1 MINAWRGK
9 TVFITGATGFL
20 GGAMARELAT
30 QGALV
35 KALSRRPGR
44 DKYLQGVPGIEM
56 VSGDLSNVT
65 RLAEMMRGCETVFH
79 AAAQLGGTYAV
90 QQPANVMGTHN
101 MAQAASYAG
110 VKRFVHIS
118 SVAVYGPR
126 IPDVVTEETPLNPG
140 VNPYN
145 ITKAEAETALK
156 EVAKQTDLAYTIIR
170 PGMIYGPRNGMWT
183 AGLFRLAAR
192 RPLFFA
198 GDGSGSAYTIYV
210 DDVVDLALTAS
221 QHPAAVNE
229 AFNAVNDPAPSWRDF
244 IGGYA
249 KLAENNSW
257 VAVPTLLLQ
266 PVVHLIEADLS
277 LRGEPQGLPSL
288 MNDFFLP
295 HKRISMDK
303 GRRLLDWQP
312 RIVLTEG
319 IARCEPYL
327 RKKGLLQ

>member
-1 MINAWRGK
+1 MSDWAGK

-20 GGAMARELAT
+20 GGAMARELAS
-30 QGALV
+30 QGAHV
-35 KALSRRPGR
+35 KALARRPGR
-44 DKYLQGVPGIEM
+44 DKYLQGVSGIEM
-56 VSGDLSNVT
+56 VSGDLSDT
-65 RLAEMMRGCETVFH
+65 AKLTELMQGCETVFH
-79 AAAQLGGTYAV
+79 VAAQLGGTYAI
-90 QQPANVMGTHN
+90 QYPANVTGTRS
-101 MAQAASYAG
+101 MAQAASQAG

-126 IPDVVTEETPLNPG
+126 IPDVVTEDTPLSPG

-156 EVAKQTDLAYTIIR
+156 DVAQQTGLAYTIIR

-183 AGLFRLAAR
+183 ANLFSLAAR

-210 DDVVDLALTAS
+210 DDVVDLALTAA

-229 AFNAVNDPAPSWRDF
+229 AFNAVNDPAPTWRDF

-249 KLAENNSW
+249 KLAKNDSW
-257 VAVPTLLLQ
+257 ISLPIFLLQ
-266 PVVHLIEADLS
+266 PVVHLIEAFLR
-277 LRGEPQGLPSL
+277 LRGEPQGLPAL
-288 MNDFFLP
+288 MNDFFVP
-295 HKRISMDK
+295 RKRISMDK

-312 RIVLTEG
+312 RIALAQG

-327 RKKGLLQ
+327 REKGLLR

>member
-1 MINAWRGK
+1 MSDWTGK

-20 GGAMARELAT
+20 GGAMARELAA

-35 KALSRRPGR
+35 KALARRPGR

-65 RLAEMMRGCETVFH
+65 RLAEMMRGCETIFH

-90 QQPANVMGTHN
+90 QYPANVIGTRN
-101 MAQAASYAG
+101 MAQAAAQAG

-118 SVAVYGPR
+118 SAAVYGPR
-126 IPDVVTEETPLNPG
+126 IPAVVTEDTPLNPG
-140 VNPYN
+140 ANPYN
-145 ITKAEAETALK
+145 ITKAEAETALI
-156 EVAKQTDLAYTIIR
+156 EVAQQTGLTYTIIR

-183 AGLFRLAAR
+183 ANLFRLAAR

-210 DDVVDLALTAS
+210 DDVIDLALTAA
-221 QHPAAVNE
+221 QHSAAVNE
-229 AFNAVNDPAPSWRDF
+229 AFNAVNDPAPTWRDF

-249 KLAENNSW
+249 KLAKNDSW
-257 VAVPTLLLQ
+257 VAIPTLILQ
-266 PVVHLIEADLS
+266 PVAYLIEVYLR

-295 HKRISMDK
+295 RKRISMDK

-312 RIVLTEG
+312 RIALDEG

-327 RKKGLLQ
+327 REKGLLR